1 MKTIVVA
8 TDFSASA
15 LQAARFAGQIAND
28 QKAGLLLINAW
39 QTWPDRPAKAGA
51 YLLSA
56 EEAKKGSETSLHH
69 LAHDLT
75 KEFGTYLSIRCLSL
89 EGHARAVIR
98 EVINDEHADLLV
110 MATVGTA
117 PQSAQLMGSVATH
130 MVAHTDVPLLLIPPG
145 ASYAGMKNIMLG
157 IDLASPPDVA
167 TFNKAMT
174 FAHAFGSTLN
184 VLCVSDKP
192 DEPATHEQTTKLRD
206 LLSQQ
211 PHTLTIEA
219 RQGALHQALIAFA
232 HKTKSD
238 LIVLLPQPHN
248 WLVSL
253 WKEGETQHVARL
265 TDIPLLAL
273 V

>member
-15 LQAARFAGQIAND
+15 LQAAKFAGQIAND
-28 QKAGLLLINAW
+28 QKAGLLLVNAW
-39 QTWPDRPAKAGA
+39 QIWPDSPAKTGT
-51 YLLSA
+51 YHLSA
-56 EEAKKGSETSLHH
+56 EEAKKGSEASLHH

-75 KEFGTYLSIRCLSL
+75 KEFGAYLSIRYLAL
-89 EGHARAVIR
+89 EGYARAVIQK
-98 EVINDEHADLLV
+98 VINDEHADLLV

-145 ASYAGMKNIMLG
+145 ASYAGLKNILLC
-157 IDLASPPDVA
+157 IDLVSPPNVT
-167 TFNKAMT
+167 TFNKAMS

-192 DEPATHEQTTKLRD
+192 DDPATHEQTTKLRD
-206 LLSQQ
+206 LLIEQ

-219 RQGALHQALIAFA
+219 RQGALHEALLAFA

-248 WLVSL
+248 WLASL
-253 WKEGETQHVARL
+253 WKEGETQHLARL